1 MSRWDCDTIEKGVWD
16 VCRMI
21 IDNLGPSNIGKV
33 LPKFIRNFRDSNIS
47 SAKNNIYIYIYIYIG
62 NMGMVL
68 AFFSFA
74 TLTNSP
80 LLVTFFLLFTRK
92 LKKKFLIAWSSSN
105 LNFFWSF
112 IFFLCIFYPLIYLL
126 LLLLSFFYFL

>member
-1 MSRWDCDTIEKGVWD
+1 MSAVYVVIFFFF
-16 VCRMI
+16 
-21 IDNLGPSNIGKV
+21 L
-33 LPKFIRNFRDSNIS
+33 
-47 SAKNNIYIYIYIYIG
+47 G

-92 LKKKFLIAWSSSN
+92 LKKKFLIA
-105 LNFFWSF
+105 
-112 IFFLCIFYPLIYLL
+112 
-126 LLLLSFFYFL
+126 

>member
-47 SAKNNIYIYIYIYIG
+47 SAKNNIYIYIYREHG
-62 NMGMVL
+62 NGFG
-68 AFFSFA
+68 FF
-74 TLTNSP
+74 
-80 LLVTFFLLFTRK
+80 FFCH
-92 LKKKFLIAWSSSN
+92 SN
-105 LNFFWSF
+105 
-112 IFFLCIFYPLIYLL
+112 
-126 LLLLSFFYFL
+126 

>member
-1 MSRWDCDTIEKGVWD
+1 

-47 SAKNNIYIYIYIYIG
+47 SAKNNIYIG

-92 LKKKFLIAWSSSN
+92 LKKNS
-105 LNFFWSF
+105 
-112 IFFLCIFYPLIYLL
+112 
-126 LLLLSFFYFL
+126 

>member
-21 IDNLGPSNIGKV
+21 VDNLGSSNIGEV

-47 SAKNNIYIYIYIYIG
+47 SAKNNIYIYIG

-80 LLVTFFLLFTRK
+80 LLVTLFLLFTCK
-92 LKKKFLIAWSSSN
+92 LNFFFLIAWSSSN
-105 LNFFWSF
+105 LNFFWSL
-112 IFFLCIFYPLIYLL
+112 IFFLCIFDPLIYLL